1 MTRLVSGVVLAV
13 AVTAGVW
20 WLPAIGLQVLACV
33 VAALAAHE
41 YAGIVGGGRRAGEV
55 GLALVTV
62 VTCWWSA
69 SGSPEHVFLLIAAGL
84 ILVGADVIVSG
95 TSIGLAAARF
105 FGAWYIGLPLGLL
118 ASVHQ
123 IGGPPV
129 TLLLLA
135 TIVVSDSSQYYTGR
149 AFGRRPLAPAI
160 SPKKTIEGA
169 IGGVVCA
176 TAFLCLV
183 GPRVL
188 DGRSAASFA
197 PLGLALVILG
207 IGGDLFESRL
217 KRAAGLKDSSSL
229 IPGHGGVLDRIDALL
244 FAIPPFYLYLRGF
257 GGL

>member
-1 MTRLVSGVVLAV
+1 MTRLVSGLVLAV

-20 WLPAIGLQVLACV
+20 WLPAIGLRVLAMV

-41 YAGIVGGGRRAGEV
+41 YAGIVGGGRRSGE
-55 GLALVTV
+55 LTLTAVTV

-69 SGSPEHVFLLIAAGL
+69 GGTPEHVVLLIAFGL
-84 ILVGADVIVSG
+84 VWVGLDVIAAG
-95 TSIGLAAARF
+95 TPIGLAAARF

-123 IGGPPV
+123 IGGPTV

-149 AFGRRPLAPAI
+149 TFGRRPLAPAI

-169 IGGVVCA
+169 IGGLLCA
-176 TAFLCLV
+176 TAFLALV

-188 DGRSAASFA
+188 EGRSAMSFV
-197 PLGLALVILG
+197 PLGLVLVTLG

-217 KRAAGLKDSSSL
+217 KRAAGVKDSSSL

-244 FAIPPFYLYLRGF
+244 FAIPPFYLFLRGL